1 VVCRS
6 VRDGIDSAGVGY
18 AGRVARIGCKT
29 CARGVGMGP
38 GHELGGTL
46 QQMRIEFLGMLLY
59 GDIVAQHQES
69 VEDTG
74 QICRSEDRG
83 RLSRAFKAFK
93 GAESPWVCAQ
103 TCGVACG
110 GPTSR

>member
-1 VVCRS
+1 
-6 VRDGIDSAGVGY
+6 VREAWEW
-18 AGRVARIGCKT
+18 
-29 CARGVGMGP
+29 GP

-46 QQMRIEFLGMLLY
+46 QQMRIEFLVMLLY

-93 GAESPWVCAQ
+93 GAERSLGVCSNLRGRLWRTDLQVTSPKC
-103 TCGVACG
+103 
-110 GPTSR
+110 